1 MTLRRILLPA
11 LLVVLAAVSGAQVR
25 QPPAFPAASR
35 SPDLGPYRGPGMWV
49 DVYDK
54 KALSDPARAAATMA
68 AHGIRTLYLQ
78 TGNWK
83 RPFAVVHPGPDA
95 APIEAAHARGLKV
108 VTWYLP
114 EFADVDTDLRRVMR
128 SIQFETPNG
137 QRADSFALDI
147 EAPEVEPTT
156 RIQNLLSLSARIRA
170 RVGPGYAL
178 GAIIPS
184 PRGMIRVPDY
194 WPGFPYRQIPDLYD
208 VILPMSY
215 YTFHYDGA
223 GAAHRYIADNVRIIR
238 QQTGRPDVPIH
249 PIGGLTAD
257 TSQQEAQ
264 AVVHAARERGVTGVS
279 LYEYGDMTAAQWAE
293 LARMPVQPGVRT
305 GSPASL
311 PSAAAVGPAEPRPPP
326 SQGGVLHVR
335 AVAGAAHAAVPGLRR
350 PGPGGAGLRE
360 LALGRLPDAGA
371 ETRLE
376 RDALPDHPGLHARRR
391 EDQRNRVRRPGRLP
405 PLEHLGSPRGLG
417 RGGVSC
423 GEGFPRRT
431 WSGTMTA
438 AATAFPSLS

>member
-1 MTLRRILLPA
+1 MPLRRLLVPV
-11 LLVVLAAVSGAQVR
+11 LLVVLAFVSTAQVRPVR
-25 QPPAFPAASR
+25 QPPAAPAATG

-49 DVYDK
+49 DIYDK
-54 KALSDPARAAATMA
+54 KALSDPVRAAAAMA
-68 AHGIRTLYLQ
+68 SHGIRTLYLE

-95 APIEAAHARGLKV
+95 ALIEAAHARGLKV

-114 EFADVDTDLRRVMR
+114 KFEDVDADLRRVMR
-128 SIQFETPNG
+128 SIDFETPNG

-156 RIQNLLSLSARIRA
+156 RIQNLLTLSARIRA

-194 WPGFPYRQIPDLYD
+194 WPGFPYREIPDSYD

-223 GAAHRYIADNVRIIR
+223 RAAHRYISDNVRIIR
-238 QQTGRPDVPIH
+238 KETGRDDVPIH

-257 TSQQEAQ
+257 TSKEEAR
-264 AVVHAARERGVTGVS
+264 AVVRAARERGVTGVS
-279 LYEYGDMTAAQWAE
+279 LYEYGDMTPAQWAE

-305 GSPASL
+305 ASPASL
-311 PSAAAVGPAEPRPPP
+311 PSPAAVGNLPNRDHRHPKEAFFTTGRSSSPLTLRFQVFDAQARELQIYVNWRSAGFVMQGRRHAWSATRWRTIPAFMLDDTRTNVIAFVARGDFPHW
-326 SQGGVLHVR
+326 STWGVR
-335 AVAGAAHAAVPGLRR
+335 AVSAGA
-350 PGPGGAGLRE
+350 
-360 LALGRLPDAGA
+360 
-371 ETRLE
+371 
-376 RDALPDHPGLHARRR
+376 
-391 EDQRNRVRRPGRLP
+391 
-405 PLEHLGSPRGLG
+405 S
-417 RGGVSC
+417 
-423 GEGFPRRT
+423 
-431 WSGTMTA
+431 
-438 AATAFPSLS
+438 

>member
-1 MTLRRILLPA
+1 MTLRRLLLPILLVA
-11 LLVVLAAVSGAQVR
+11 LAAVSTAQVGQVR
-25 QPPAFPAASR
+25 QPPAFPVATG

-49 DVYDK
+49 DIYDK
-54 KALSDPARAAATMA
+54 KALSDPVRAAAAMA
-68 AHGIRTLYLQ
+68 SHGIRTLYLE

-83 RPFAVVHPGPDA
+83 RPFAIVHPGPDA
-95 APIEAAHARGLKV
+95 ALIEAAHARRLKV

-114 EFADVDTDLRRVMR
+114 KFEDVDVDLRRVMR
-128 SIQFETPNG
+128 SIEFETPNG

-156 RIQNLLSLSARIRA
+156 RVQNLLTLSARIRA

-184 PRGMIRVPDY
+184 PRGMLRVPDY
-194 WPGFPYRQIPDLYD
+194 WPGFPYRQIPDFYD

-238 QQTGRPDVPIH
+238 QQTGRADVPIH

-257 TSQQEAQ
+257 TSKEEAQ
-264 AVVHAARERGVTGVS
+264 AVVRAARERGVTGVS

-311 PSAAAVGPAEPRPPP
+311 PFAAAVGNLPNRDHRHPKEAFYTTGPSSGPVTLRFQVFDAQAREVQIYVNWRSAGFVMQGPKHDWSATRRRTIPASLLDDRRINMIAFVARGNFPRW
-326 SQGGVLHVR
+326 STWGVR
-335 AVAGAAHAAVPGLRR
+335 AVSARGA
-350 PGPGGAGLRE
+350 
-360 LALGRLPDAGA
+360 
-371 ETRLE
+371 
-376 RDALPDHPGLHARRR
+376 
-391 EDQRNRVRRPGRLP
+391 
-405 PLEHLGSPRGLG
+405 
-417 RGGVSC
+417 
-423 GEGFPRRT
+423 
-431 WSGTMTA
+431 
-438 AATAFPSLS
+438 